1 MEYDAVN
8 YIIEFFDN
16 ADISANGMLRCL
28 RKTMD
33 NMKLD
38 WERISCFTADNA
50 NCNSKN
56 KKLRIYIAPNTPN
69 DTQRHFTTLKF

>member
-38 WERISCFTADNA
+38 WERISCFSADKSKCKFDVKHSLYTIILTLNDVLMD
-50 NCNSKN
+50 NCN
-56 KKLRIYIAPNTPN
+56 A
-69 DTQRHFTTLKF
+69 